1 MNQEIKEYKSKV
13 SWAVSSTC
21 GWCSGDRLVLWKAET
36 LRLTC
41 SFPPFFAG
49 QQSLSNSRDISAMD
63 TLPLNGN
70 FNNSYSLRD
79 DDYEAVGVRAPGDL
93 GGLNLDD
100 AAFEKLII
108 SEIVHNNLR
117 PRGAPKGRD
126 APRERDRVL
135 PPQTRVTVDRGGG
148 GGGSGSEDDA
158 IVADHADASSPQRG
172 SGRGGHA
179 TLELLLHP
187 HHKEVLEAPLL
198 PQRTHSLL
206 YSSQK
211 APRCLEGQSGHG
223 SETVT
228 AEEDMGSHSPS
239 NNRDSLYTSMP
250 NLRDSPSPSASPYPP
265 EEEEEE
271 LSPSPQSESED
282 AYHKSMPELG
292 DAPQPLSY
300 YHINRGTSDGC
311 IIPPNNEDCAHD
323 GEAPADGQ
331 MQLITSLWA
340 GDALFAQV
348 LAGRVHRREPASLA
362 PHFTR
367 SFCSLCQDKKRK
379 VVGWKKEWMNT
390 WLLHTDLINTQN
402 TSHLRPDKCGL
413 WRLCCWTKEEQRMTR
428 RPR

>member
-1 MNQEIKEYKSKV
+1 M
-13 SWAVSSTC
+13 
-21 GWCSGDRLVLWKAET
+21 
-36 LRLTC
+36 
-41 SFPPFFAG
+41 PFLAG
-49 QQSLSNSRDISAMD
+49 QHSLSNSRDISAMD

-100 AAFEKLII
+100 AAFEKMII

-126 APRERDRVL
+126 AQRERDRAL
-135 PPQTRVTVDRGGG
+135 PPQTRVTVDRG

-158 IVADHADASSPQRG
+158 IVADHAEASSPQRG

-187 HHKEVLEAPLL
+187 HHKEALEAPLL

-206 YSSQK
+206 YSAQK
-211 APRCLEGQSGHG
+211 APRRLEGQGGHG

-228 AEEDMGSHSPS
+228 AVEDMGSHSPN

-265 EEEEEE
+265 EEEEE
-271 LSPSPQSESED
+271 LSPSPRSESED

-292 DAPQPLSY
+292 DAPQPMSY

-311 IIPPNNEDCAHD
+311 IIPPNNEDCAPE
-323 GEAPADGQ
+323 GEAPSDGQ
-331 MQLITSLWA
+331 MQLITSL
-340 GDALFAQV
+340 
-348 LAGRVHRREPASLA
+348 
-362 PHFTR
+362 
-367 SFCSLCQDKKRK
+367 
-379 VVGWKKEWMNT
+379 
-390 WLLHTDLINTQN
+390 
-402 TSHLRPDKCGL
+402 
-413 WRLCCWTKEEQRMTR
+413 
-428 RPR
+428 

>member
-1 MNQEIKEYKSKV
+1 
-13 SWAVSSTC
+13 
-21 GWCSGDRLVLWKAET
+21 
-36 LRLTC
+36 
-41 SFPPFFAG
+41 
-49 QQSLSNSRDISAMD
+49 MD

-79 DDYEAVGVRAPGDL
+79 DDYEAVGVRAAGDL

-100 AAFEKLII
+100 VAFEKMII

-126 APRERDRVL
+126 APRDRAL
-135 PPQTRVTVDRGGG
+135 PPQTRVTVDRG

-158 IVADHADASSPQRG
+158 IVADHAEASSPQRG

-206 YSSQK
+206 YSAQK
-211 APRCLEGQSGHG
+211 APRRLEEQGGHG

-228 AEEDMGSHSPS
+228 TVEDAGSHSP

-271 LSPSPQSESED
+271 ELSPSPRSESED

-292 DAPQPLSY
+292 DTPQPLSY

-311 IIPPNNEDCAHD
+311 IIPPNNEECVQE
-323 GEAPADGQ
+323 GEAPSDGQ
-331 MQLITSLWA
+331 MQLITSL
-340 GDALFAQV
+340 
-348 LAGRVHRREPASLA
+348 
-362 PHFTR
+362 
-367 SFCSLCQDKKRK
+367 
-379 VVGWKKEWMNT
+379 
-390 WLLHTDLINTQN
+390 
-402 TSHLRPDKCGL
+402 
-413 WRLCCWTKEEQRMTR
+413 
-428 RPR
+428 